1 MPKARVKKLTIA
13 HVYDDGSEMEFEIE
27 ATTSEEGDYVTIK
40 EGTDLISITPE
51 IWPQMVE
58 TIGGF
63 FEQMGAERQI
73 ANEKAQARAR
83 ADRDPKRGG
92 TSETKQEPA
101 Q

>member
-27 ATTSEEGDYVTIK
+27 ANKSEQGDYVTIK
-40 EGTDLISITPE
+40 EGADLISITPE

-58 TIGGF
+58 TVGGF
-63 FEQMGAERQI
+63 LEQMGAERQI
-73 ANEKAQARAR
+73 AHEQAQAEAK
-83 ADRDPKRGG
+83 A
-92 TSETKQEPA
+92 KQEPA